1 MIVNPIIPKYLD
13 NFYLDRFQP
22 IIKKNITYFKNRRNK
37 MIPAMK
43 ESSKNFIKLFRYYGV
58 FSIEDKIRY
67 LYSMYLLLSLD
78 AIDTFAV
85 YPNNIFHIRNKVLF
99 AFKKD
104 IQSLF
109 GNRCSTDMVRT
120 YIYYHDHYGEFVYDP
135 MGFKQQVSPG
145 GIL

>member
-1 MIVNPIIPKYLD
+1 MLVNPIIPKYLD

-22 IIKKNITYFKNRRNK
+22 IIKKNLTYFKNHRNK
-37 MIPAMK
+37 MSPAVK
-43 ESSKNFIKLFRYYGV
+43 ELSKTFTKYFRYWEV
-58 FSIEDKIRY
+58 FPIYHKIRY
-67 LYSMYLLLSLD
+67 LYVMYLLLEIYAFD
-78 AIDTFAV
+78 V
-85 YPNNIFHIRNKVLF
+85 YTNNFYIRNKILF

-109 GNRCSTDMVRT
+109 GNRYSTDMVRT
-120 YIYYHDHYGEFVYDP
+120 YIYCHDHYGEFVYDP